1 MEKKTIFLIVLVTV
15 LISVTLACDLGFGGG
30 ESQAT
35 LDAMSTAIIQTAT
48 AAAVE
53 DGGEGNTA
61 VQTAQAEATQ
71 QAMSIAI
78 TQTAIANEQ
87 GAAAAA
93 QSEAAGPIMA
103 ELPQYGV
110 DRENGQF
117 GWAHE
122 PFTLEIDG
130 YQQNDFRNDYI
141 HISAADFVLVA
152 DITWETQYGTSGC
165 GFMFRSDGDK
175 NKPNQYMVIISRAG
189 NGHAVFTA
197 IVDGEPANFKDF
209 YAREEDRSF
218 GFHNG
223 DTNRLAVVAR
233 GNIIEIYTNGA
244 LVGTVDTTQPPKQ
257 PTMPPKPTLPL
268 NADDNALAQ
277 FNQEMEE
284 YEAMIAQIQNNF
296 GAASMNFDEK
306 DAVFDKGFLG
316 MMVVNESG
324 KTRCDYSDAYL
335 WLINSEA
342 GQ

>member
-1 MEKKTIFLIVLVTV
+1 
-15 LISVTLACDLGFGGG
+15 
-30 ESQAT
+30 
-35 LDAMSTAIIQTAT
+35 MSTAIIQTAT